1 MSDTGGIPQSKGPQ
15 AGAAGRFVTMRDQ
28 SLSLW
33 QAAAEQAVRQA
44 GAANE
49 ARANLLAHPVLR
61 SVAAHVAAQQ
71 TGHGL
76 GNLVHHVEAGA
87 EHEVLAHLSKH
98 FLEQAQAA
106 VVEGGPWERLEA
118 RIRNAGKRFEANLL
132 AKLGARRFG
141 NLDPLWTA
149 CAMIYA
155 QYWVESGGKV
165 LYRDWKTDGH
175 ADPDYGVISYRLPA
189 DARVALLGDWGTGMD
204 DAEGLLRQIMQ
215 EHKPTAVIH
224 LGDVYYAGT
233 RDECQFNF
241 IDIFERAFKDFG
253 RVPVY
258 TIPGNHDYYAF
269 GLGFYDLIDR
279 MNAAGDPSWR
289 QEASYF
295 CLRTADDAWQFLGMD
310 TGQDDGNP
318 LHKKG
323 APLLRDSEVEWLCD
337 KIDRFPNRTVLLSHH
352 QVFSSHSTVDAGAP
366 KPYLNQHL
374 LDAFRGRLD
383 RVAAWF
389 WGHEHNL
396 ALYEDGLMDVRK
408 GRLVGS
414 SAFELELDED
424 PNTVK
429 YPEVPFHLFEGGRV
443 QAAKSGEFFNHTYAI
458 IDLHGPSEAAA
469 VEYYQIPSWGGRT
482 QVLLPPDQKSLL
494 ATETLGGSSAG
505 PQGDQDRQGRGR

>member
-1 MSDTGGIPQSKGPQ
+1 M
-15 AGAAGRFVTMRDQ
+15 
-28 SLSLW
+28 
-33 QAAAEQAVRQA
+33 
-44 GAANE
+44 
-49 ARANLLAHPVLR
+49 AHPVSR
-61 SVAAHVAAQQ
+61 SVAAHVAAEQ

-76 GNLVHHVEAGA
+76 GNLGHHLEAGA

-98 FLEQAQAA
+98 FSEEAQAA

-118 RIRNAGKRFEANLL
+118 HIRNAVSRFEASLL
-132 AKLGARRFG
+132 ARLGARRFG
-141 NLDPLWTA
+141 NRDPLWVEAAT
-149 CAMIYA
+149 IYA
-155 QYWVESGGKV
+155 QYWAESGGKIR
-165 LYRDWKTDGH
+165 YRDWKADGN
-175 ADPDYGVISYRLPA
+175 ADPDYGVIGYRLPA
-189 DARVALLGDWGTGMD
+189 DARVAVLGDWGTGMD
-204 DAEGLLRQIMQ
+204 DAEALLRQVMQ

-233 RDECQFNF
+233 RDECQSNF

-289 QEASYF
+289 QQASYF

-310 TGQDDGNP
+310 TGQDDGDP

-323 APLLRDSEVEWLCD
+323 APSLRDSEVEWLGD
-337 KIDRFPNRTVLLSHH
+337 KIDRFPGRTVLLSHH
-352 QVFSSHSTVDAGAP
+352 QVFSSHGTVDEGAP

-383 RVAAWF
+383 KVAAWF

-396 ALYEDGLMDVRK
+396 ALYEDGLMGVRK

-414 SAFELELDED
+414 SAFESELDD
-424 PNTVK
+424 NPNTVK
-429 YPEVPFHLFEGGRV
+429 YAEVPFQLFGAGPV
-443 QAAKSGEFFNHTYAI
+443 HAGKVGEFFNHSYAV
-458 IDLHGPSEAAA
+458 IDLHGPSGAAA
-469 VEYYQIPSWGGRT
+469 VEYYQIPSWGGRAP
-482 QVLLPPDQKSLL
+482 VLLPPDQKSLL
-494 ATETLGGSSAG
+494 ATETLDAASGGHE
-505 PQGDQDRQGRGR
+505 GDEDRRG